1 MTNEELEKYKQE
13 LYILQNKAI
22 NLTRGKISI
31 SRKDAKELN
40 KIGKRIKEIKKIL
53 NKALKESRKNGK

>member
-53 NKALKESRKNGK
+53 NKALKESRKVGK